1 MPVIT
6 ERFQTLPIYDKVT
19 KSFAWIHQPKVTIRV
34 KVDGQLYPYTIEAFV
49 DSGATRN
56 LFPADI
62 LTYFHIPVD
71 NGEKKIHYGIG
82 GINVV
87 SYTHNADILIG
98 GLTIPTEI
106 DFSLNHKPALLGIDK
121 FFEFFD
127 SVNFNMERSQLELRY
142 STKKN

>member
-6 ERFQTLPIYDKVT
+6 ERFQMLPYYDKVT
-19 KSFAWIHQPKVTIRV
+19 NRFAWIHQPKVTILV
-34 KVDGQLYPYTIEAFV
+34 KVAGQLYPYTIDAFV

-56 LFPADI
+56 LFPADV
-62 LTYFHIPVD
+62 LSYLHIPVD
-71 NGEKKIHYGIG
+71 NGQKKVHHGIG

-87 SYTHNADILIG
+87 SYTHKADILLG
-98 GLTIPTEI
+98 GYTIPTEI
-106 DFSLNHKPALLGIDK
+106 DFSSHHKPALLGMDK

>member
-1 MPVIT
+1 MPVFT
-6 ERFQTLPIYDKVT
+6 EPFQLLPIYDEGT
-19 KSFAWIHQPKVTIRV
+19 KTFGWIHQPKVTIMV
-34 KVDGQLYPYTIEAFV
+34 KAHGQLYPYIIEAFA

-62 LTYFHIPVD
+62 LTYLHIPVD
-71 NGEKKIHYGIG
+71 NGRKKMHHGIG
-82 GINVV
+82 GVNVM
-87 SYTHNADILIG
+87 SYTHTADILIG
-98 GLTIPTEI
+98 GITIPTEI
-106 DFSLNHKPALLGIDK
+106 DFGLNHKPALLGIDK

>member
-6 ERFQTLPIYDKVT
+6 ERFQTLPIYDKGT
-19 KSFAWIHQPKVTIRV
+19 NSFALIHQPKVTIFI
-34 KVDGQLYPYTIEAFV
+34 KVHGQLYPYTIEAFV

-56 LFPADI
+56 LFPADV
-62 LTYFHIPVD
+62 LTSLQIPVD
-71 NGEKKIHYGIG
+71 NGQKKIHHGIG
-82 GINVV
+82 GITVA

-98 GLTIPTEI
+98 GHTIRTEI
-106 DFSLNHKPALLGIDK
+106 DFSLDHKPALLGIDS

>member
-6 ERFQTLPIYDKVT
+6 EPFQTLPIYDKGT
-19 KSFAWIHQPKVTIRV
+19 NSFAWIHQPKVTIMV
-34 KVDGQLYPYTIEAFV
+34 KAQRQLYPYTIEAFV

-62 LTYFHIPVD
+62 LTYLAIPVN
-71 NGEKKIHYGIG
+71 NGMKKIHYGIG

-87 SYTHNADILIG
+87 SYTHKVDILIG
-98 GLTIPTEI
+98 SHTIRTEI
-106 DFSLNHKPALLGIDK
+106 DFSLDHKPALLGLDS
-121 FFEFFD
+121 FFAFFD

-142 STKKN
+142 STKQN